1 MTRSVI
7 VVGGGIVG
15 CATAYFCA
23 RAGMR
28 VTLLE
33 RRTLGYGAS
42 GRNPGWIWLHCR
54 TAGLALDISRAGRAL
69 YDELVD
75 ELPGGFEFEPS
86 GGLMYF
92 TTPEQGAVFEEFV
105 AARRAD
111 GLDMSLIDGAE
122 VRRLVPPIRDDVL
135 GASYCS
141 QDARIVT
148 STVVEALARGARSHG
163 ATVREGVAV
172 ERLIRDGER
181 VVGVETSDG
190 PLTADAVVV
199 TTGAWATP
207 MLAAEG
213 LDVPIGVERLQ
224 IVSTPPQPFRI
235 EPLVYGPNAAKQYA
249 LFRDLPSWDPAAF
262 TTEGEDRDDLVLL
275 PLLVQ
280 RASGELVMGCATDYP
295 GELDPTPT
303 LAGLGQI
310 ADGFARDFPSLRHVP
325 ISRAWAGALP
335 FTSDQA
341 PVIDEVLPGLF
352 VGVGHVFGNS
362 SGPVTGLV
370 LSQLIAGAEPSFDI
384 SACRY
389 GRPLDPIEVGA
400 PTHW

>member
-1 MTRSVI
+1 MSRSVI

-33 RRTLGYGAS
+33 RRTIGYGAS
-42 GRNPGWIWLHCR
+42 GRNPGWIWVHCR
-54 TAGLALDISRAGRAL
+54 TAGFALDISRAGRAL
-69 YDELVD
+69 YDELIK

-92 TTPEQGAVFEEFV
+92 TTPEQGAVFEAFV

-111 GLDMSLIDGAE
+111 GLDMEMIDAAE

-141 QDARIVT
+141 EDARIVT
-148 STVVEALARGARSHG
+148 ATVVEALARGARAHG
-163 ATVREGVAV
+163 ATVRDGVIVEG
-172 ERLIRDGER
+172 LIRDGER
-181 VVGVETSDG
+181 VVGVQTSEG
-190 PLTADAVVV
+190 RVTADAVVV
-199 TTGAWATP
+199 ATGAWATP

-213 LDVPIGVERLQ
+213 IDIPIGVERLQ

-249 LFRDLPSWDPAAF
+249 LFRDLPEWDPTAF
-262 TTEGEDRDDLVLL
+262 RTEGEDRDELVLL

-295 GELDPTPT
+295 GDLDPHPT
-303 LAGLGQI
+303 LAGLGQV
-310 ADGFARDFPSLRHVP
+310 ADGFARDFPSLKHVP
-325 ISRAWAGALP
+325 ITRAWAGALP

-370 LSQLIAGAEPSFDI
+370 LSQLIDGSEPSFDV

-389 GRPLDPIEVGA
+389 DRPLDPIEVGA